1 MKAVIILALVALAY
15 AAPADVALLQHN
27 EARDE
32 HGQFAYNFLTA
43 DGVAATEQGKLIVS
57 SDGTKNVFVRN
68 GAYRYLA
75 PDGQIVEAHYT
86 ADENGFRITGTHI
99 PEAPRV

>member
-1 MKAVIILALVALAY
+1 MKLVIILAFITLAY

-32 HGQFAYNFLTA
+32 HGQFAYNYLSA
-43 DGVAATEQGKLIVS
+43 DGVARTEQGRLKVNA
-57 SDGTKNVFVRN
+57 DGTGNIFVQS

-75 PDGQIVEAHYT
+75 PDGQLVEAHYT
-86 ADENGFRITGTHI
+86 AGK
-99 PEAPRV
+99 